1 MLTLIDSISNLNYR
15 NKFFIINKMVETAN
29 ANQNPAEMAAEAP
42 ASSYRTYLEAHPE
55 MTNELMK
62 VLVQMYQDPP
72 KESQAAE

>member
-1 MLTLIDSISNLNYR
+1 
-15 NKFFIINKMVETAN
+15 MVETAN
-29 ANQNPAEMAAEAP
+29 ANQSAEMAAEAP
-42 ASSYRTYLEAHPE
+42 QSDYRTYLEAHPE